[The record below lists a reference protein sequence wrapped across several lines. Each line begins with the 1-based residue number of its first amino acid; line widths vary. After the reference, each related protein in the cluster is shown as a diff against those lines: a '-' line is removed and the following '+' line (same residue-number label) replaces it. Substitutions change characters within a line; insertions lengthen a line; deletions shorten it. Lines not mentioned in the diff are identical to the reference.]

1 MIPEK
6 READVF
12 EIENL
17 RIRKR
22 IYKSEKAAALSVPA
36 HDVKVD
42 MSGAV
47 LDVDA
52 NKRFLLVSRQFL
64 RSIRH
69 YDFGDLRKAPYCV
82 KGFFPIKSRFFNLT
96 VLNE

>member
-52 NKRFLLVSRQFL
+52 NKRYSFSSPGNSCGAFVIMTLVISGR
-64 RSIRH
+64 
-69 YDFGDLRKAPYCV
+69 
-82 KGFFPIKSRFFNLT
+82 LT
-96 VLNE
+96 VYFITRCLPFFWSHDKF